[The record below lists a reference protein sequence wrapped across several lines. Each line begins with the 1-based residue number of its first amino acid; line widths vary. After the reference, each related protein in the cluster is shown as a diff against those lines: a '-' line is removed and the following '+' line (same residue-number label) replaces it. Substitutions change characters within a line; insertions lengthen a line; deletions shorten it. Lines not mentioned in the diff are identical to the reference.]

1 MTISIRRTA
10 LTVAAITLLGLA
22 AIGLVQAASWA
33 GGGGAQPLPAAAP
46 PAVAPLAAAPA
57 PATADDGV
65 LAGELDAIL
74 AADQTT
80 AGAATALRDNAL
92 ATGLRR
98 LKLGRHLV
106 HATVVLDLPQKGLTT
121 IQVDHGTI
129 STVGATSL
137 TIAETGGTSPTV
149 TLGGET
155 RVRRHG
161 AKAAVGDLKK
171 GDEVFVMSKVES
183 GVTTAYLVIVPKD

>member
-10 LTVAAITLLGLA
+10 LTAATIALLGLA

-33 GGGGAQPLPAAAP
+33 GGGAAQPPPAAAP
-46 PAVAPLAAAPA
+46 LAVAPLAEA
-57 PATADDGV
+57 PATADDSA

-74 AADQTT
+74 VADQTT
-80 AGAATALRDNAL
+80 AGAATPVRDNAL

-129 STVGATSL
+129 STVGATTL

-161 AKAAVGDLKK
+161 AKAAIGDLKK

-183 GVTTAYLVIVPKD
+183 GGTTAYLVIVPKD

>member
-1 MTISIRRTA
+1 MTSSIRRTA
-10 LTVAAITLLGLA
+10 LTAATIALLGLA

-33 GGGGAQPLPAAAP
+33 GGGAAQPPPAAAP
-46 PAVAPLAAAPA
+46 LAVAPLAAAPA
-57 PATADDGV
+57 TADDSA

-74 AADQTT
+74 VADQTT
-80 AGAATALRDNAL
+80 AGAATAVRDNAL

-129 STVGATSL
+129 STVGATTL

-161 AKAAVGDLKK
+161 AKAAIGDLKK

-183 GVTTAYLVIVPKD
+183 GGTTAYLVIVPKD